1 MCGVFIWVNLS
12 HSEVVRLRLA
22 SHRQISGCLFSG
34 DHRQVRSGGAVRH
47 LRPLILKDVAEVTN
61 LHESTLSRVTA
72 NKNMM
77 MPCRGFELR
86 HFFSVAI
93 ASVAGGDAHS
103 STSVR
108 DRIRELIED
117 EAPLAVLSDDA
128 IVDIL
133 RKNGIDIAWR
143 TVAKY

>member
-1 MCGVFIWVNLS
+1 MLA
-12 HSEVVRLRLA
+12 HAHA
-22 SHRQISGCLFSG
+22 SHLTGKY
-34 DHRQVRSGGAVRH
+34 QVVCFQAIIVRFDLVARRDLAAWGRH
-47 LRPLILKDVAEVTN
+47 LRLLILKDVAEVTN

-86 HFFSVAI
+86 HFFSAAI
-93 ASVAGGDAHS
+93 ASVVGGDAHS

-108 DRIRELIED
+108 DRIREFIQD

-128 IVDIL
+128 IGDIL
-133 RKNGIDIAWR
+133 LKKRHR
-143 TVAKY
+143 YCVAYGR